1 MDGGAWKAAVHRVA
15 ESRTR
20 LSDFTFTFHFHA
32 CLENPSCSN
41 FNRCLSIPT
50 ITSMIWGAQMMFHR
64 HPSPNIITIWKPC
77 KNADFEDNTQIE
89 YKSSSP
95 LEKENSPRGPDC
107 SYGSFHQQF
116 WLDGKIIA
124 MGVIDI
130 LPYCVLSVYLYYNL
144 DYLFLSLSVYSALRE
159 TAFTRQLHDKTPQ
172 FSYYC

>member
-1 MDGGAWKAAVHRVA
+1 
-15 ESRTR
+15 
-20 LSDFTFTFHFHA
+20 
-32 CLENPSCSN
+32 
-41 FNRCLSIPT
+41 
-50 ITSMIWGAQMMFHR
+50 MMFHR

-77 KNADFEDNTQIE
+77 KNADFEENTKTE

-107 SYGSFHQQF
+107 GYGSFHQQF

-124 MGVIDI
+124 VGMIDI

-144 DYLFLSLSVYSALRE
+144 DYSFLSLSVYSVLRE

-172 FSYYC
+172 LSYYC

>member
-1 MDGGAWKAAVHRVA
+1 
-15 ESRTR
+15 
-20 LSDFTFTFHFHA
+20 
-32 CLENPSCSN
+32 
-41 FNRCLSIPT
+41 
-50 ITSMIWGAQMMFHR
+50 MMFHR

-89 YKSSSP
+89 YKGSSP

-144 DYLFLSLSVYSALRE
+144 DYLFLSLSVYSAL
-159 TAFTRQLHDKTPQ
+159 
-172 FSYYC
+172 